1 MSHRGVLFVDMTR
14 AIVAALAVAVV
25 GIAVLA
31 ASVQRARAAFPTA
44 PTELAQLE
52 RAHLQAPRDAVVRE
66 KLVRAYFAARAPGAA
81 SALVGRALRE
91 ARNEPTGPAADLLH
105 LAASVEF
112 QMGHASAA
120 LALETEARQR
130 CESGLPLCVDVERR
144 HALLQEFVRLGV
156 EDPIAHP
163 EESAVAY
170 QRAGRGVTFSSAGLD
185 LP

>member
-1 MSHRGVLFVDMTR
+1 MTR

-31 ASVQRARAAFPTA
+31 ASVQKARAAFPTA
-44 PTELAQLE
+44 PAELAALE
-52 RAHLQAPRDAVVRE
+52 QAYLRAPADAVARE
-66 KLVRAYFAARAPGAA
+66 RLVRAYLAARAPGAA
-81 SALVGRALRE
+81 SALVDRALRE
-91 ARNEPTGPAADLLH
+91 ARLVPTGPSVELLH
-105 LAASVEF
+105 LAAGVEF
-112 QMGHASAA
+112 QMGRASVA
-120 LALETEARQR
+120 LGLEDEAKAR
-130 CESGLPLCVDVERR
+130 CTAGLPLCVSVERR

-170 QRAGRGVTFSSAGLD
+170 QRAGRGVTFSSAEID